1 IDFIQKYII
10 TLERLIIN
18 ESALRRNMLVRTKMK
33 QNKFGYGV
41 PVYFFYA
48 RTGSML
54 LLYPFLY
61 DTIIS
66 LYNTI

>member
-1 IDFIQKYII
+1 LI
-10 TLERLIIN
+10 IIN
-18 ESALRRNMLVRTKMK
+18 ESALRRNMLVCTKMK
-33 QNKFGYGV
+33 QNRNQNLV

-48 RTGSML
+48 RTDSIL
-54 LLYPFLY
+54 FFCPFLY